1 MFVLIWATFL
11 LCVCAETGTSQQC
24 YGQYCITLS
33 ERLTAE
39 AGLCVVIPCSFTTG
53 FGFTPKHIVWYKCG
67 PYSTCGYDD
76 EIIFDSKNNIRIRY
90 GFEGRVSLLEPD
102 IRQKNCSIIINDL
115 KESDSGSYRIRVNG
129 ERNLREDGFASIQK
143 TTVSVE
149 GLSQKPR
156 VKIPTP
162 TEGQQAT
169 LTCVAPGLCSGSVPE
184 ITWTWRGARGTD
196 SYITGNITSF
206 RTKNLT
212 AFRQR
217 HISTLTFNS
226 SAEHHNTNVTCK
238 IRFTGEETTEGDS
251 TLKVNYVKEVNVTG
265 GTNVKEGET
274 LNLTCSVE
282 SFPPSLIMWSKLGS
296 DITLHNDTGSAT
308 ISIINATT
316 EHSGQYVCTA
326 KHMNNTLQEN
336 INITVIYIR
345 TPQTIGNTIIKEG
358 DVLNL
363 TCSVESFPPSLI
375 MWSKIGSDITLHN
388 DTGSATLSIINATTG
403 HSGQYVCTAKHMNNT
418 LQENINI
425 TVMYIRTPQITGNT
439 IMKEGDVLNLTCSV
453 ESFPPALI
461 MWRDLSSKTN
471 SKHSGV
477 YTDLHNDTGSATLV
491 IQNVTAEDSGQY
503 TCTAK
508 HPDTTVTS
516 SVSVIVSWFSKI
528 QDGSGCVLQAEVL
541 TCVCISE
548 GFPLPTIK
556 WPLLGNHKEYSIK
569 TTVSNHTVNSTV
581 SLNVKNYGNSTVECV
596 SNNEKGEAKK
606 NLMIQ
611 SVSDTVAQSSVLIRG
626 YLEII
631 IAFLIGV
638 VLSAVVCCL
647 IKKCSRKKTKNSG
660 NLDETLEMVTS
671 QDDPQ
676 HIYDGQETQDNQ
688 SDPQEEVED
697 ESVAAEKDVPELS
710 GAPQEVEYADIDFSL
725 LKRNSKS
732 ERKQESTKTEYAE
745 IKKAIKDKQE
755 DEMVK
760 GEEEEMM
767 TEMDLK
773 QSEPEKEKEEDEPVY
788 SSVNDIIDKI

>member
-24 YGQYCITLS
+24 VGQYCITLS

-53 FGFTPKHIVWYKCG
+53 FGFTPKHIVWYKCI
-67 PYSTCGYDD
+67 YSRCDYDD
-76 EIIFDSKNNIRIRY
+76 EIIFHSKNNIHVQN

-102 IRQKNCSIIINDL
+102 IRQNNCSIIINDL

-129 ERNLREDGFASIQK
+129 ERNWRENGFASIQR
-143 TTVSVE
+143 TTVLVE

-156 VKIPTP
+156 VKIPTL

-184 ITWTWRGARGTD
+184 ITWTWRGAGGTE
-196 SYITGNITSF
+196 SYITGNSTAF

-212 AFRQR
+212 AFTQR

-238 IRFTGEETTEGDS
+238 IRFTGKKTTEGDS
-251 TLKVNYVKEVNVTG
+251 TLKVNYVKEVNVSG

-274 LNLTCSVE
+274 LTLTCSVESFPPSLIMWSKLGSDITLHNDTGSATLSIINATTGHSGQYICTAKHMNNTLQENINITVIYIRTPQIIGNTIIKEGDVLNLTCSVE

-308 ISIINATT
+308 
-316 EHSGQYVCTA
+316 
-326 KHMNNTLQEN
+326 
-336 INITVIYIR
+336 
-345 TPQTIGNTIIKEG
+345 
-358 DVLNL
+358 
-363 TCSVESFPPSLI
+363 
-375 MWSKIGSDITLHN
+375 
-388 DTGSATLSIINATTG
+388 LSIINATTG
-403 HSGQYVCTAKHMNNT
+403 HSGQYICTAKHMNNT

-439 IMKEGDVLNLTCSV
+439 IIKEGDVLNLTCSV

-461 MWRDLSSKTN
+461 MWRDLSSKAN
-471 SKHSGV
+471 NKHSGA
-477 YTDLHNDTGSATLV
+477 YTNLHNDTGSATLV

-503 TCTAK
+503 ICTAT

-528 QDGSGCVLQAEVL
+528 QNGSGCVLQAEVL

-556 WPLLGNHKEYSIK
+556 WPLLKNHKEYSIK

-611 SVSDTVAQSSVLIRG
+611 SVSNTVAHSPVLILG

-697 ESVAAEKDVPELS
+697 QGVAAEKDVPELS
-710 GAPQEVEYADIDFSL
+710 SAPQEVEYADIDFSL

-745 IKKAIKDKQE
+745 IKKAIKGKWE
-755 DEMVK
+755 DEMVT

-788 SSVNDIIDKI
+788 STVNDIIEKI